1 MNMMES
7 TFELFGLTG
16 HLYGVCAAAALLIL
30 TAGVRFFG
38 RGLPKGT
45 AGLYGVLAAVLGV
58 AGARLLY
65 CVCNLTTF
73 TETFENPW
81 LILCFFDGGLSM
93 PGAILG
99 LTAAALIAAKVQ
111 KTSAA
116 QLMDAV
122 CLSLGL
128 ALAVLRFGEQ
138 FTDIGMGKAVTEGFA
153 TANLPWLFQYSRMGV
168 AVEYRLNVWA
178 YEAFAGLLIFA
189 VTLAVSPRLR
199 RRAGDTALF
208 FFSLFG
214 ASQILLESMR
224 DDGHMLLIFLR
235 VGQLA
240 AALMPLIACG
250 FLTRRSMPARRKWT
264 AWTLLALCAGAI
276 VVLEFSLDGRLTFG
290 TPTLLRDY
298 SIMAAVCLVM
308 FAVPCSLLF
317 CKEKK
322 A

>member
-1 MNMMES
+1 MMES
-7 TFELFGLTG
+7 TFDIFGLTG

-30 TAGVRFFG
+30 VAGMRIFG
-38 RGLPKGT
+38 RSLPKGT
-45 AGLYGVLAAVLGV
+45 SGLYGVLAAVLGI
-58 AGARLLY
+58 AGARILY
-65 CVCNLTTF
+65 CVCNLSTF

-81 LILCFFDGGLSM
+81 LMLCFFDGGLSM

-99 LTAAALIAAKVQ
+99 LIAAALLTAKVQ
-111 KTSAA
+111 KVPAA
-116 QLMDAV
+116 RMMDML
-122 CLSLGL
+122 CLPLGL
-128 ALAVLRFGEQ
+128 ALAVIRYGEQ
-138 FTDIGMGKAVTEGFA
+138 FTDLGVGKAVAEGFA
-153 TANLPWLFQYSRMGV
+153 TASLPWLFQQSRMGV

-178 YEAFAGLLIFA
+178 YEAVAGLILFA
-189 VTLAVSPRLR
+189 AALLVYPKLR

-214 ASQILLESMR
+214 AVQVLMESMR

-250 FLTRRSMPARRKWT
+250 FLTRRPISARSKWI
-264 AWTLLALCAGAI
+264 AWILLIACAGAI

-298 SIMAAVCLVM
+298 SMMAAVCAVL
-308 FAVPCSLLF
+308 FAVPCTLLF
-317 CKEKK
+317 SAEQK